1 MTDDITTETTELLD
15 VAIDPLP
22 AFTGQVSEAIEHA
35 VAAQDPIE
43 VGDHHLLVRVPTGYS
58 TQLIDVRDSE
68 DIPRR
73 VTATQRL
80 VGVDSLARYVD
91 QHRLADTRAYIV
103 DCYGT
108 GTKMLRTDTNAMT
121 VIIDDHHAGNLPDT
135 QSHRA
140 VLVLRPTSAA
150 RRWGTAIEA
159 SHLAQDQFLDL
170 VVDGIGEI
178 VTPDG
183 ARLRDLAS
191 DLHAIRTAEVQS
203 VIRTG
208 GNGSIQLAENVRLSA
223 GTGDKVE
230 FPERITIAFAP
241 FAGIPASVTL
251 ELQVRP
257 TVHANHVA
265 FSLHAATL
273 EDQIAN
279 VLGEIAADF
288 NERTGLN
295 PLWTV

>member
-1 MTDDITTETTELLD
+1 MTDDITTETSELAD

-178 VTPDG
+178 
-183 ARLRDLAS
+183 
-191 DLHAIRTAEVQS
+191 
-203 VIRTG
+203 
-208 GNGSIQLAENVRLSA
+208 QLAENVRLSA